1 MKVTRDVVKDL
12 LTVYTA
18 GEASSDTRAL
28 VEDWLRSDAE
38 LARQVKQAD
47 RVTLPDVPPLPPTLG
62 KQALDRTRRHLR
74 WRFFLFGLAI
84 YVSTLPLSITF
95 GSSGGYEGLL
105 IDDWPERIVVIAIAI
120 ALWVIYWRV
129 ARRMR
134 VSGL

>member
-12 LTVYTA
+12 LTVYAA

-28 VEDWLRSDAE
+28 VEDWLRSDTE

-47 RVTLPDVPPLPPTLG
+47 RVTLPEVPALPPTLE

-74 WRFFLFGLAI
+74 WRSVLLGFTI

-95 GSSGGYEGLL
+95 GRSGYEGLL
-105 IDDWPERIVVIAIAI
+105 IDNWPERIVVVAIAV

-129 ARRMR
+129 SRRMR

>member
-12 LTVYTA
+12 LTVYAA

-47 RVTLPDVPPLPPTLG
+47 RVRLPDVPAPSPTLE
-62 KQALDRTRRHLR
+62 KRALDRTRRHLR
-74 WRFFLFGLAI
+74 WRSVLLGFTI
-84 YVSTLPLSITF
+84 YVSTLPLSVTF
-95 GSSGGYEGLL
+95 GRRGYEGLL
-105 IDDWPERIVVIAIAI
+105 IDNWPERIVVVAIAV

-129 ARRMR
+129 SRRMR